1 MKTKYKVL
9 IAKILF
15 KLLSIFQFS
24 QNRKIK
30 RNDIYWDIDLSE
42 AIDLSIFLFGRFEY
56 SVIKTTNK
64 IIDTKTYDI
73 IDIGANIGSQTLVF
87 AKTFKN
93 SKIYAIEPSDYSY
106 LKLKKNILLNK
117 DLAPRIDV
125 TQAFITNQKD
135 KPSEVYSSW
144 NLNSKLVSHKDHMGI
159 KTSTEKSKTLTL
171 DNFIEKKKILKK
183 ILIKLD
189 VDGTELHVL
198 KSGENYLK
206 TQKPPIIMELAP
218 YLYPEYGYNS
228 EHLLNFIINL
238 GYEFYNEEDIKK
250 IEDIK
255 KYISKIKHGSSKNIL
270 ILSKKIFNFSRNS

>member
-15 KLLSIFQFS
+15 KLFSILKFS
-24 QNRKIK
+24 QKRQVK
-30 RNDIYWDIDLSE
+30 RNGIYWEVDLSE
-42 AIDLSIFLFGRFEY
+42 AIDLSIFLFGKFEY
-56 SVIKTTNK
+56 SVIKTANK
-64 IIDTKTYDI
+64 IIDTETYDI

-117 DLAPRIDV
+117 DLTPRIDD

-144 NLNSKLVSHKDHMGI
+144 NLNSKLVSHKDHKGI

-171 DNFIEKKKILKK
+171 DNFIDKKKILKK

-189 VDGTELHVL
+189 VDGTELNVL

-228 EHLLNFIINL
+228 EHLLNFIVNL
-238 GYEFYNEEDIKK
+238 GYDFYNEEDIKK

-270 ILSKKIFNFSRNS
+270 ILSK

>member
-93 SKIYAIEPSDYSY
+93 SKIYAIEPSNYSY

-171 DNFIEKKKILKK
+171 DNFIEKKK
-183 ILIKLD
+183 
-189 VDGTELHVL
+189 
-198 KSGENYLK
+198 
-206 TQKPPIIMELAP
+206 
-218 YLYPEYGYNS
+218 
-228 EHLLNFIINL
+228 F
-238 GYEFYNEEDIKK
+238 
-250 IEDIK
+250 
-255 KYISKIKHGSSKNIL
+255 
-270 ILSKKIFNFSRNS
+270 